1 MSLILQCPAKLNLF
15 LSVGKKDHRGY
26 HPIRSVFQAISLFD
40 ELHVVRNDTLT
51 FECDDLGVPE
61 DNTVVRAARLMMEVA
76 DFPPV
81 AIKLIKRI
89 PSEAGLGGGSS
100 DAAGI
105 IRASRSLMSAALP
118 DYERKAIAK
127 SIGADVSFFLLGGR
141 ARVEGYG
148 EKLTPVSSPDPV
160 EWYVVAQPADRC
172 NTKTAYDRLDE
183 MDYEW
188 RDFPTEDIL
197 YNDFERVAPC
207 GSLELIERLLVNGA
221 KDAGLTGSGSAVFGR
236 FTTEDQARSA
246 EEKLKS
252 EAPFVAVAHSL

>member
-1 MSLILQCPAKLNLF
+1 VVIHCPAKLNLF

-26 HPIRSVFQAISLFD
+26 HPIRSIFQAVSLYD
-40 ELHVVRNDTLT
+40 ELHIERASELT
-51 FECDDLGVPE
+51 FECDDPRVPE

-81 AIKLIKRI
+81 AIKLVKRI

-105 IRASRSLMSAALP
+105 IRASKSLMSAMLP
-118 DYERKAIAK
+118 DYEKKAIAK

-141 ARVEGYG
+141 AKAEGYG
-148 EKLTPVSSPDPV
+148 EKLTPMRSPNPI
-160 EWYVVAQPADRC
+160 EWVVIAQPEDRC
-172 NTKTAYDRLDE
+172 NTKSAYERLDD

-188 RDFPTEDIL
+188 CDFPTDDIL

-207 GSLELIERLLVNGA
+207 GSLDLIERLQVHGA
-221 KDAGLTGSGSAVFGR
+221 NDAGITGSGSAVFGR
-236 FTTEDQARSA
+236 FSSEEDAKKSA
-246 EEKLKS
+246 AKMQN
-252 EAPFVAVAHSL
+252 EAPFVTVVHTL

>member
-1 MSLILQCPAKLNLF
+1 MSLVIQCPAKLNLF
-15 LSVGKKDHRGY
+15 LSVGPKDHRGY
-26 HPIRSVFQAISLFD
+26 HPLRSVFQAVSLYD
-40 ELHVVRNDTLT
+40 ELHIERASELS
-51 FECDDLGVPE
+51 FECDDPGVPP
-61 DNTVVRAARLMMEVA
+61 DNTVIRAARLMMEVA
-76 DFPPV
+76 DFPSV

-105 IRASRSLMSAALP
+105 IRASKSLMSAQLP

-141 ARVEGYG
+141 AKAEGYG
-148 EKLTPVSSPDPV
+148 EKLTKVDSPNPV
-160 EWYVVAQPADRC
+160 EWFVIAQPEDRC
-172 NTKTAYDRLDE
+172 NTKDAYNRLDE

-188 RDFPTEDIL
+188 QDFPSDDIL
-197 YNDFERVAPC
+197 YNVFERVAPC
-207 GSLELIERLLVNGA
+207 GSLDLIERLQVHGA

-236 FTTEDQARSA
+236 FHNGGDAQCAATKMQA
-246 EEKLKS
+246 

>member
-1 MSLILQCPAKLNLF
+1 M
-15 LSVGKKDHRGY
+15 GKKDHRGY
-26 HPIRSVFQAISLFD
+26 HPLRSIFQAVSLYD
-40 ELHVVRNDTLT
+40 ELHIEQASELSFT
-51 FECDDLGVPE
+51 CDDPAVPAE
-61 DNTVVRAARLMMEVA
+61 NTVVRAARLMMEVV

-81 AIKLIKRI
+81 AIHLVKRI

-105 IRASRSLMSAALP
+105 IRASKSLMSAALP

-127 SIGADVSFFLLGGR
+127 SIGADVAFFLLSGR
-141 ARVEGYG
+141 ARAEGYG
-148 EKLTPVSSPDPV
+148 DKLTPVPSPEPT
-160 EWYVVAQPADRC
+160 EWYVIAQPEDRC
-172 NTKTAYDRLDE
+172 GTKEAYDRLDA

-188 RDFPTEDIL
+188 REFPDDDVL

-207 GSLELIERLLVNGA
+207 GSLDLMERLQVHGA

-236 FTTEDQARSA
+236 FLTEDEARKA
-246 EEKLKS
+246 EAKMQS